1 LCCAA
6 REASLSAAFCLRA
19 NNEAWVTNC
28 QPQKQATP
36 GGITWSQT
44 QTGNFIDMYA
54 QSTMDADG
62 SSKIVGGIN
71 MKEYAAWLKQS
82 YGLDI
87 QYSAP

>member
-1 LCCAA
+1 
-6 REASLSAAFCLRA
+6 
-19 NNEAWVTNC
+19 
-28 QPQKQATP
+28 
-36 GGITWSQT
+36 
-44 QTGNFIDMYA
+44 
-54 QSTMDADG
+54 MDADG